1 MKEKLKKQIGVI
13 WAVIFLVTLGIQG
26 SGIMAQA
33 ATSVS
38 CVPITCYT
46 ISTGRVNTYSL
57 SNGRYTYTGYIS
69 GSTDKCV
76 IQQVRTDG
84 YCKVK
89 YPVSRGYKTAY
100 AQSAQF
106 FVNTDF
112 SLNTVRLGDRKTVYR
127 RSNLSQTL
135 GTVYA
140 DDNVIIIG
148 TSGNA
153 TQIIYPV
160 SGGYKMGFVSGHY
173 SSSGEQQ
180 ANISDGY
187 YQIIS
192 ALNKD
197 YVLDVYG
204 GFMDDEANVQLY
216 KNQRSI
222 NQGFLIRKQ
231 SDGYYTIAAIHSN
244 KLLDV
249 YKNQMFNGANII
261 QFSPTGGDN
270 QKWKI
275 VKTQDGYYSIISKSN
290 GLYMDVRGGEVGN
303 EVNVWCY
310 SGNGTMAQK
319 FILQSVTVGGKAYQ
333 GEGQQSGTE
342 THDTVG
348 FQMPLTG
355 ARCSW
360 RSSSNWSWGEN
371 VNGGGYS
378 SSRVYHLGADL
389 IGSSDNV
396 YATANGTVVRSGWN
410 NANGNYVVIQH
421 SISGKT
427 IYSFYAHLSS
437 RSVSQGTSVSK
448 GQKIGVVGN
457 TGSSSRGKHL
467 HFAMMDT
474 LWNGSYYGYSTYFTG
489 NKVYYQGVTYYNP
502 IYIVQNGR
510 LP

>member
-33 ATSVS
+33 AMSVS

-153 TQIIYPV
+153 TQIIYPI

-204 GFMDDEANVQLY
+204 GSMDDEANVQLY

-290 GLYMDVRGGEVGN
+290 GLYMDVKGGGIGN

-319 FILQSVTVGGKAYQ
+319 FILQSATVGGKAYQ
-333 GEGQQSGTE
+333 GEGQQSETSGTNA
-342 THDTVG
+342 DAVASRLQGLIDQYVG
-348 FQMPLTG
+348 TTWNGYYYGIQCKGFGNLIFNELFHVYIGAYDNATKSYIPNPNGAIEVGRLTYSDMSQNNAKALLQKG
-355 ARCSW
+355 QPGDYIQVRRRGKSY
-360 RSSSNWSWGEN
+360 GHTMIL
-371 VNGGGYS
+371 VN
-378 SSRVYHLGADL
+378 
-389 IGSSDNV
+389 SD
-396 YATANGTVVRSGWN
+396 ANGITVFDCNSDGRNGVRKYYITWSQFYN
-410 NANGNYVVIQH
+410 SNSAMSLYHARNY
-421 SISGKT
+421 K
-427 IYSFYAHLSS
+427 
-437 RSVSQGTSVSK
+437 
-448 GQKIGVVGN
+448 
-457 TGSSSRGKHL
+457 
-467 HFAMMDT
+467 
-474 LWNGSYYGYSTYFTG
+474 
-489 NKVYYQGVTYYNP
+489 
-502 IYIVQNGR
+502 
-510 LP
+510 